1 MDDYIAYNNYPIEP
15 MYTLFLH
22 HNEYLNSDPEVSV
35 PFLPSRNDW
44 MDIPVDVRQ
53 NFWPGCSETLV
64 VIEREH
70 LFDERM
76 QFYGTRIYLQ
86 DWEGK

>member
-1 MDDYIAYNNYPIEP
+1 

-22 HNEYLNSDPEVSV
+22 HSDYLNSEHKVAM

-44 MDIPVDVRQ
+44 LDIPIVLRKS
-53 NFWPGCSETLV
+53 FWPSATDTLL

-86 DWEGK
+86 NWEES

>member
-1 MDDYIAYNNYPIEP
+1 

-22 HNEYLNSDPEVSV
+22 HSDYLDKEHKIDM

-44 MDIPVDVRQ
+44 LDIPVDVRT
-53 NFWPGCSETLV
+53 NFWPGCAETLWV
-64 VIEREH
+64 VEREH
-70 LFDERM
+70 LFDEQM

-86 DWEGK
+86 NWEGV